1 MPRAVALQNVS
12 SGANASLVRTPEV
25 AIVVPTLN
33 ERENVAILAMQ
44 VADALGP
51 TPYEILFVDDDS
63 QDGTIQAVTDL
74 SRNDPRIR
82 LLHRVGR
89 RGLATA
95 VVEGVLASTAP
106 LIVVMDADLQHDA
119 SILPAMLAQIR
130 SGNVDVAV
138 GSRYVE
144 GGGTGE
150 WSKSRERASR
160 IATRMAHLLTK
171 AALTDPMSGFFAI
184 TRPAFE
190 SAMRRTS
197 SQGFKIL
204 LDLLSAA
211 PRPLRVVEIPY
222 TFGVRQHGA
231 SKLDTLVAVE
241 FAAMLLNKLLGNTL
255 SVRFIM
261 FMAIGGLGVFV
272 HMAVLAVA
280 LSVFKEAFLVAQ
292 TAAAITAMTFNFL
305 MNNVLTYRDKRLK
318 GLWGIL
324 GGLLSFYLACSI
336 GLVANVGIANYL
348 VVGQHYDQWLSAVA
362 GILVGAVWNYA
373 VSSVFTWRKK

>member
-1 MPRAVALQNVS
+1 
-12 SGANASLVRTPEV
+12 
-25 AIVVPTLN
+25 
-33 ERENVAILAMQ
+33 
-44 VADALGP
+44 
-51 TPYEILFVDDDS
+51 
-63 QDGTIQAVTDL
+63 
-74 SRNDPRIR
+74 
-82 LLHRVGR
+82 
-89 RGLATA
+89 
-95 VVEGVLASTAP
+95 
-106 LIVVMDADLQHDA
+106 
-119 SILPAMLAQIR
+119 
-130 SGNVDVAV
+130 
-138 GSRYVE
+138 
-144 GGGTGE
+144 
-150 WSKSRERASR
+150 
-160 IATRMAHLLTK
+160 
-171 AALTDPMSGFFAI
+171 MSGFFAI

-222 TFGVRQHGA
+222 TFGIRQHGA
-231 SKLDTLVAVE
+231 SKLDTLVAFE
-241 FAAMLLNKLLGNTL
+241 FAAMLVNKLLGNTL

-272 HMAVLAVA
+272 HMAVLALA

-305 MNNVLTYRDKRLK
+305 MNNVLTYRDKRLT
-318 GLWGIL
+318 GFWGIL

-348 VVGQHYDQWLSAVA
+348 VVGQHQDQWLSAIA